1 MTYHTTEEL
10 IGGRSEWAV
19 SPNNFN
25 GLIDSHILA
34 NQRIS
39 ELEAQLAVEKK
50 KVADLEKPAAFGW
63 QCYQDRCENAYIEQS
78 VVRKMEAQLAAE
90 KFTSEQLQKTI
101 DSMAATEAKH
111 AAEMSRCLK
120 GMDEANEKL
129 RERLTA
135 RGAKLKAAREAL
147 EIARQETRIAAV
159 MLDQVEPSAA
169 ITVKESDR
177 LHLAANKMRTVSD
190 LSDKALVALDGEV

>member
-10 IGGRSEWAV
+10 LGRRSEWAV

-25 GLIDSHILA
+25 GLIDSHLLA
-34 NQRIS
+34 NQRIA
-39 ELEAQLAVEKK
+39 ELEAQLKGWNKAFQST
-50 KVADLEKPAAFGW
+50 DPA
-63 QCYQDRCENAYIEQS
+63 I
-78 VVRKMEAQLAAE
+78 AAE
-90 KFTSEQLQKTI
+90 RMQNAIDFAKFVGYE
-101 DSMAATEAKH
+101 D
-111 AAEMSRCLK
+111 
-120 GMDEANEKL
+120 
-129 RERLTA
+129 A
-135 RGAKLKAAREAL
+135 RARYDAKLKAAREAL

-190 LSDKALVALDGEV
+190 LSDKALAALDGEKKGDIDERN

>member
-1 MTYHTTEEL
+1 MDTNMEVNFSNTNPVAEILRLQPPSWLVLTQSGISINLSSGEVIIPENLEL
-10 IGGRSEWAV
+10 SVV
-19 SPNNFN
+19 SREFWNSVDN
-25 GLIDSHILA
+25 LA
-34 NQRIS
+34 KTRIS
-39 ELEAQLAVEKK
+39 EL
-50 KVADLEKPAAFGW
+50 
-63 QCYQDRCENAYIEQS
+63 
-78 VVRKMEAQLAAE
+78 EAQLAAE

-190 LSDKALVALDGEV
+190 LSDKALAALDGEV